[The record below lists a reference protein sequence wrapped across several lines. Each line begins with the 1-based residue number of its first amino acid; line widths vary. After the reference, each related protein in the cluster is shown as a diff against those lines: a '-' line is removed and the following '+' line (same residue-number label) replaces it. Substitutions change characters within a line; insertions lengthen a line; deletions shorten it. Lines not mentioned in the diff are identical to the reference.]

1 MDRSSARILYHPP
14 AKRSPVPTR
23 LTPRQLPGHSS
34 TSFNSPHI
42 AKAPRT
48 PPRLSCPRGKTGLA
62 GGPAGWLTE
71 QRADEDDNL
80 HGGCELA
87 VQLRLAQLPERA
99 EVGASLGTRRVA
111 RVAGVRRHPAVV
123 VPHSEAG
130 GLRSPARPRSPAHSR
145 SWPGRGGSDAR
156 VPSSVLQSRAGG
168 WPLTSAHS
176 LASSPRAGVGGRRGR
191 APCLLPPWARQQPHG
206 GGTVTAH
213 PSLGPPPESGGAP
226 RPSPPCRDII
236 GGCGGPTHALL
247 PSPYRGRAHLAESI
261 IPMLLAS
268 RLGWCE
274 PQEMP
279 QPSDR
284 SWEGEG

>member
-1 MDRSSARILYHPP
+1 MRCSGHQEVSGDARSPETLGKGCVDRSSARILYHPP

-130 GLRSPARPRSPAHSR
+130 GLRSPARPRSPAHK
-145 SWPGRGGSDAR
+145 PLLAR
-156 VPSSVLQSRAGG
+156 ARRERRAGAKQR
-168 WPLTSAHS
+168 PAE
-176 LASSPRAGVGGRRGR
+176 PGGRL
-191 APCLLPPWARQQPHG
+191 APHVC
-206 GGTVTAH
+206 
-213 PSLGPPPESGGAP
+213 S
-226 RPSPPCRDII
+226 
-236 GGCGGPTHALL
+236 
-247 PSPYRGRAHLAESI
+247 
-261 IPMLLAS
+261 
-268 RLGWCE
+268 
-274 PQEMP
+274 
-279 QPSDR
+279 
-284 SWEGEG
+284 